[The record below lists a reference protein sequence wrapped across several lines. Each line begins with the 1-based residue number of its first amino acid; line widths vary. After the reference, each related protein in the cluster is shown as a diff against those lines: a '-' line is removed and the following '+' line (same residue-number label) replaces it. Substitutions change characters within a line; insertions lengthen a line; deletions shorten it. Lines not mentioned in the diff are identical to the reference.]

1 MTTTNQ
7 LKQVALQ
14 LEDTLN
20 SELGFSE
27 SKAILMGL
35 SNINTTSSWQ
45 VASRH
50 GDVYRLLSS
59 PEALLTAKFND
70 AIAVVTCGW
79 ASPTDDLDVPPS
91 LHPNRRRVRLCIVA
105 DNATRRVSVLRFE
118 DAQHDNDAI
127 VVEENEATGDLA
139 DAVSNL
145 FTQAKDGGYL

>member
-14 LEDTLN
+14 LEGTLN

-35 SNINTTSSWQ
+35 GNINTTSSWQ

-50 GDVYRLLSS
+50 SDVYRLLSS
-59 PEALLTAKFND
+59 PEALLTAKFSD

-79 ASPTDDLDVPPS
+79 ASPNDDLDVPPAV
-91 LHPNRRRVRLCIVA
+91 HPKRRRVRLCIVA
-105 DNATRRVSVLRFE
+105 DNATQRVSVLRFQ
-118 DAQHDNDAI
+118 DAQHDDDAV

-145 FTQAKDGGYL
+145 FVQAKDGGYL